1 MRRRICKDF
10 LAPML
15 NDRHRAHLYY
25 IMTIYQLEG
34 KEKLTSCMYDG
45 IAFVTC
51 HSYTARSGERGGLGT
66 ID

>member
-1 MRRRICKDF
+1 
-10 LAPML
+10 ML